1 MTYANLFYMGHITD
15 RVSIVPM
22 FLPTHV
28 GEEAGPI
35 LFGDVFDVPRFVRD
49 SGIPVVEWAD
59 VKAPSSDVLDELG
72 CWNTWQAV
80 HPVDGN
86 YRGSPATWLLNLG
99 TSPSLLFARFPP
111 LRHKC
116 EELTRP

>member
-59 VKAPSSDVLDELG
+59 VKVPSSDVLDELG

-99 TSPSLLFARFPP
+99 ASYFLLSSPCAPFLPS
-111 LRHKC
+111 
-116 EELTRP
+116 E